1 MWILGLKGL
10 KTNILLSNFIEI
22 VTKKVLLT
30 INLLTFLKN
39 ETLLLCPQ
47 LIQRSHVPNSIISQ
61 GKCLISQT
69 QLIWTL

>member
-30 INLLTFLKN
+30 INLLTFLKT
-39 ETLLLCPQ
+39 ETLLLRPQ
-47 LIQRSHVPNSIISQ
+47 LKQRSHVPNSIYINKPRKMSN
-61 GKCLISQT
+61 
-69 QLIWTL
+69 